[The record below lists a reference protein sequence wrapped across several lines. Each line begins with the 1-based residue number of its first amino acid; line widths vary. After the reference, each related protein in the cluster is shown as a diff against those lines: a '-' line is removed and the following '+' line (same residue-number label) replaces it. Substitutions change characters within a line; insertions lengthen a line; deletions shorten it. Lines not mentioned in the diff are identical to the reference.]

1 MDIRNQAMAFAPMSD
16 ASPGF
21 GKIFCQGKGKND
33 YKTLSH
39 IAQKML
45 QLRCRKS
52 SHIWRIQT
60 HTH

>member
-39 IAQKML
+39 IAQKIL
-45 QLRCRKS
+45 DKKRLKA
-52 SHIWRIQT
+52 
-60 HTH
+60 